1 MATLILNGE
10 LEKLAGCS
18 TITISSV
25 TYRGFIEEVVN
36 QVAGLSADRLM
47 EMALA
52 IDGEIIHEPLLVT
65 IPENSELHFVF
76 KISGG

>member
-1 MATLILNGE
+1 MATLIFNTE
-10 LEKLAGCS
+10 LEKLAGCNNIRINS
-18 TITISSV
+18 T
-25 TYRGFIEEVVN
+25 TYREFIQEVISH
-36 QVAGLSADRLM
+36 APGLEPDKLM

-65 IPENSELHFVF
+65 IPEQSELHFVF

>member
-10 LEKLAGCS
+10 FEKLAGCNKIDIRS
-18 TITISSV
+18 I
-25 TYRGFIEEVVN
+25 TYRGFIQEIVGRIS
-36 QVAGLSADRLM
+36 GLEADRLM

-65 IPENSELHFVF
+65 IPENSELHFVL

>member
-10 LEKLAGCS
+10 FEKLAGCA
-18 TITISSV
+18 TILITSV
-25 TYRGFIEEVVN
+25 TYRGFIQEIVN
-36 QVAGLSADRLM
+36 QVPGLEADRLM

-65 IPENSELHFVF
+65 IPENSELHFVL

>member
-1 MATLILNGE
+1 MATLILNGD
-10 LEKLAGCS
+10 LEKLASCS
-18 TITISSV
+18 ELQIRSA
-25 TYRGFIEEVVN
+25 TYRGFIQEVVN
-36 QVAGLSADRLM
+36 QIPGLEAGRLT

-52 IDGEIIHEPLLVT
+52 IDGEIIHEPLLVY